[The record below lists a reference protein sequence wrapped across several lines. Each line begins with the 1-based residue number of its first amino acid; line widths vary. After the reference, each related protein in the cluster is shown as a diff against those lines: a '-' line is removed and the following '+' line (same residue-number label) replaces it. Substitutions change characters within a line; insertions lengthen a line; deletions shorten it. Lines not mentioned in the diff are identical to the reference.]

1 MNRPGVVQ
9 LVGLLV
15 LAVGVGLL
23 VGCWSAV
30 AGVGCSL
37 IVLGVGVLAFGVA
50 AEREVTD
57 GSRSTAARPNG

>member
-1 MNRPGVVQ
+1 MAAWAQ
-9 LVGLLV
+9 YVGLV
-15 LAVGVGLL
+15 LFAVGVGLL
-23 VGCWSAV
+23 VGSWVLV

-57 GSRSTAARPNG
+57 GSSSTAARPQSG

>member
-1 MNRPGVVQ
+1 VAARVQ

-23 VGCWSAV
+23 VGCVSLV
-30 AGVGCSL
+30 AGVGAGL

-57 GSRSTAARPNG
+57 GSSTAASSR

>member
-1 MNRPGVVQ
+1 MAARAQFAG
-9 LVGLLV
+9 LV
-15 LAVGVGLL
+15 LFAVGVGLC
-23 VGCWSAV
+23 VGVWSLV

-57 GSRSTAARPNG
+57 GSSTTAARPHT

>member
-1 MNRPGVVQ
+1 MAARAQ
-9 LVGLLV
+9 FVGLLV

-23 VGCWSAV
+23 VGCWWPL

-57 GSRSTAARPNG
+57 GSSSTAARPHT